1 MVEVRVTEKAYLDI
15 SAIGDLISRD
25 SEKYAKATIQSFFE
39 AIKYLEEFPELGRI
53 VPEVK
58 IKSIREI
65 ILGNYRIVYWIISK
79 KRVDVPSYSSFCSSF
94 NSETY

>member
-15 SAIGDLISRD
+15 SAIGDFISRD

-65 ILGNYRIVYWIISK
+65 ILGNYRIINWIISK
-79 KRVDVPSYSSFCSSF
+79 KRVDVIAIHHSAPSF